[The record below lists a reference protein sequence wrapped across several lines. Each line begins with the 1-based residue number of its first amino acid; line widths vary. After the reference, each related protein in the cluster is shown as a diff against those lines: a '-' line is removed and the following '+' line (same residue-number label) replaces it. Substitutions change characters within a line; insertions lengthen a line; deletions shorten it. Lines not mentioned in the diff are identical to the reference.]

1 MKFNLFE
8 SGLQNIKQISQQYNK
23 AEIYFHIDLDGVTSA
38 IAMREYL
45 KKYGIQT
52 IAAHKIQYGSL
63 EYSILKPKSED
74 ILPVLVDFAHGKAFM
89 KIHTD
94 HHDKQIQYQGVS
106 NQFRHSKSNV
116 ETISSV
122 ISVSDIFSKE
132 DVRII
137 NMIDSAGYK
146 DEGISP
152 WDMLKATVKTNKEQ
166 SAWQN
171 HLNMGMAVGKLLLS
185 YKNKPDFLETIVLKS
200 EPSLISMYN
209 LMLKIIKS
217 HIQNGDKGWVSPE
230 VIEKNSKAY
239 FDKQSKRQIPEGT
252 IEDIKT
258 MTNGESVLIG
268 DVIFQI
274 GGGFMTKTG
283 SFDRYTAFRLYPNAK
298 YFIMLWH
305 TIGMM
310 QVSKNPWGEKEDT
323 ENVHL
328 GNIVI
333 DDIFR
338 RKYYHLLNKKK
349 YDISL
354 LAIKMAF
361 EEKITPETEELAV
374 GFDADELKN
383 LFDKDFEELSD
394 KQRYVI
400 NKWMKFKP
408 SQFIPV
414 KNMTRKNEEIN
425 KAIKYLS
432 YLNIPLPEIILKT
445 SGGHPGITNLSGF
458 SFLDVQQR
466 LNQYLKNGKN
476 PYVKEEDELND
487 ENEKEI
493 TKIKSFKK
501 GDSTSTKILKS
512 IAQDVIK
519 KLNSLN

>member
-1 MKFNLFE
+1 MKLTLTE
-8 SGLQNIKQISQQYNK
+8 SGLQNIRDIAKKYNK
-23 AEIYFHIDLDGVTSA
+23 AEIYFHIDLDGCTSA

-52 IAAHKIQYGSL
+52 VAAHKIQYGSM
-63 EYSILKPKSED
+63 EYAITKPASED

-106 NQFRHSKSNV
+106 NQFRHSKSNA
-116 ETISSV
+116 ETISAV

-146 DEGISP
+146 DEGITQ
-152 WDMLKATVKTNKEQ
+152 WDMVKATIKPDNQQ
-166 SAWQN
+166 SAWKN
-171 HLNMGMAVGKLLLS
+171 HLNMGMAAGKLLLS
-185 YKNKPDFLETIVLKS
+185 YKNKPDFLETIVLESK
-200 EPSLISMYN
+200 PSLISMYS

-217 HIQNGDKGWVSPE
+217 HIQAGDKGWVSPE
-230 VIEKNSKAY
+230 VIEKNAINY
-239 FDKQSKRQIPEGT
+239 YNEQSKKTIPEGT
-252 IEDIKT
+252 IEDIKN
-258 MTNGESVLIG
+258 MTNGQSVLIG
-268 DVIFQI
+268 DVIFQM
-274 GGGFMTKTG
+274 GGGSMTKTG

-310 QVSKNPWGEKEDT
+310 QVSKNPWGENNDT
-323 ENVHL
+323 KNVHL

-333 DDIFR
+333 DDIFKN
-338 RKYYHLLNKKK
+338 KYVHLLNKRK

-361 EEKITPETEELAV
+361 EEKITLETEDLAV
-374 GFDADELKN
+374 GFDADEIKN
-383 LFDKDFEELSD
+383 LFDKDFDNLSD

-408 SQFIPV
+408 SQFIPS
-414 KNMTRKNEEIN
+414 KNNTPKQNEEIN

-432 YLNIPLPEIILKT
+432 FLNIRLPEIILKT

-458 SFLDVQQR
+458 SFLDAQQK
-466 LNQYLKNGKN
+466 LNSILSDNKN
-476 PYVKEEDELND
+476 PYVKEEN
-487 ENEKEI
+487 KEESE
-493 TKIKSFKK
+493 IKKYKTDIKK

-519 KLNSLN
+519 KLNNM

>member
-1 MKFNLFE
+1 MKIGLLE
-8 SGLQNIKQISQQYNK
+8 SGLQNIRQLSKQYNK

-45 KKYGIQT
+45 KQYGIQT

-63 EYSILKPKSED
+63 EYSVLKPKSED

-94 HHDKQIQYQGVS
+94 HHDKQIEYQGVS
-106 NQFRHSKSNV
+106 NQFRHSKSNA

-122 ISVSDIFSKE
+122 ISVADIFPKE

-146 DEGISP
+146 DEGVSP
-152 WDMLKATVKTNKEQ
+152 WDMLKATVKTDK
-166 SAWQN
+166 SKSTWQN
-171 HLNMGMAVGKLLLS
+171 HLSMGMAAGKLLLA
-185 YKNKPDFLETIVLKS
+185 YKNKPDFLETIVMNC
-200 EPSLISMYN
+200 EPSLMSMYN
-209 LMLKIIKS
+209 LILRIIKQ
-217 HIQNGDKGWVSPE
+217 HIQAGDRGWVSPE
-230 VIEKNSKAY
+230 TIEKNSKAY
-239 FDKQSKRQIPEGT
+239 FDRQSDKKIPEAT
-252 IEDIKT
+252 IEDIKN
-258 MTNGESVLIG
+258 MKNGESALIG
-268 DVIFQI
+268 NVIFQI
-274 GGGFMTKTG
+274 GGGAMTKTG

-333 DDIFR
+333 DDIFKN
-338 RKYYHLLNKKK
+338 KYDHLLRRKK

-361 EEKITPETEELAV
+361 EENITPETEDLAA

-383 LFDKDFEELSD
+383 LFDKDFSNLSD

-408 SQFIPV
+408 SQFIPSEGST
-414 KNMTRKNEEIN
+414 KHNEEIK

-432 YLNIPLPEIILKT
+432 YLNVPLPDIILKT

-458 SFLDVQQR
+458 SFLDAQQR
-466 LNQYLKNGKN
+466 LDKKLQNGEN
-476 PYVKEEDELND
+476 PYVKTTKMNND
-487 ENEKEI
+487 S
-493 TKIKSFKK
+493 KIKDNKFKNDK
-501 GDSTSTKILKS
+501 EKPDSTSTKILKS
-512 IAQDVIK
+512 IAQDVVK
-519 KLNSLN
+519 KLNSL